1 MYRQNQN
8 VRRDTVVPLP
18 ARPNVIVMGFVLLP
32 ATIIGA
38 IATTVTAESLATP
51 ALLVL
56 LILVGISQV
65 ALIYLALQHFFSASL
80 SMNSEGLTINRFAN
94 SETYAWRDVASI
106 DVIPATG
113 TLLDN
118 PFCAL
123 EQRVGVGL
131 TMRNSVQSSKEAPNA
146 DVIIAACD
154 ATHTIRMM
162 QLAERIQQFRSSLS
176 STNQFSQPKKVKQA
190 NQKSQ
195 FTSRQ
200 GPSATL

>member
-8 VRRDTVVPLP
+8 VSRDTIVPLP
-18 ARPNVIVMGFVLLP
+18 ARPNVIVMGLILLP

-38 IATTVTAESLATP
+38 IATTVAAQPQTSPVLLA
-51 ALLVL
+51 L
-56 LILVGISQV
+56 LILVGISQT
-65 ALIYLALQHFFSASL
+65 ALIYIALQHFFSASL
-80 SMNSEGLTINRFAN
+80 TMNGESITINRFAN

-118 PFCAL
+118 PFCPL

-131 TMRNSVQSSKEAPNA
+131 TMRNSIQSSKEASNA
-146 DVIIAACD
+146 DVIVAACD

-162 QLAERIQQFRSSLS
+162 QLAERIQQFRSGLS
-176 STNQFSQPKKVKQA
+176 SGNQFSQPKKVKQA

-200 GPSATL
+200 APSAAL